1 MAKTRRTVT
10 LSPELDAW
18 LSSQPNA
25 SGTVE
30 RAIARARDEQRTR
43 LRVDISPKLA
53 EALDA
58 YAKRW
63 SVTRAQAVRVLLVG
77 GLESHMPVVEWLE
90 LSTGLTGP

>member
-1 MAKTRRTVT
+1 MANKTRRTVT

-53 EALDA
+53 EALDR
-58 YAKRW
+58 YAEAIGA
-63 SVTRAQAVRVLLVG
+63 SRAEAVRQLLTDE
-77 GLESHMPVVEWLE
+77 LVELRFFKQS
-90 LSTGLTGP
+90 L